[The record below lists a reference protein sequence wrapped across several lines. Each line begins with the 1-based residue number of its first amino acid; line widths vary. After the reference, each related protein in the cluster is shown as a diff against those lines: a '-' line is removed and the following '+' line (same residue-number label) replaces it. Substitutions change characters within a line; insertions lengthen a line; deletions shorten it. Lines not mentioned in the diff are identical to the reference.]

1 MRPARGQVVEVPSFP
16 GRTLTGG
23 RGTPSRPRI
32 GAISGYTF
40 RVIREQL
47 GRTQDDV
54 AERLEVSP
62 DTIAGWESGR
72 RPLPALPV
80 GQMLVHRHRL
90 MQMGTSPALLQTL
103 ERAAEAD
110 VLLAGALDEETSAEE
125 SPLGAWVM
133 QRDLVEVLAW
143 PFTRVPPQTIRDL
156 PAPRRPRRG
165 PVPSG
170 PELPATDRRRFFAR
184 MREIAEQARGERQFL
199 LRRQALYL
207 SGYDDQADT
216 FEWLTHQQATERP
229 AGWLPDWLN
238 ARSVAAVAARHG
250 DRERMG
256 HFINTVLL
264 DDDGGES
271 ANLNYWA
278 YWVGENRHL
287 ELSDDFIAAR
297 QPGHW
302 PGDKL
307 LSHFTHGLAPHH
319 GFVDLTVHSL
329 WSLVAVRPNL
339 LRSTTA
345 TRALRDRLPVMLD
358 SRELSARARR
368 ELDSIRYA
376 IRLAEA

>member
-1 MRPARGQVVEVPSFP
+1 M
-16 GRTLTGG
+16 TGG
-23 RGTPSRPRI
+23 RGTTARPRV
-32 GAISGYTF
+32 GVISGYVF
-40 RVIREQL
+40 RVVREQL

-62 DTIAGWESGR
+62 DTVAGWESGR

-90 MQMGTSPALLQTL
+90 MQMGTSPALLQAL
-103 ERAAEAD
+103 ERAVEAD
-110 VLLAGALDEETSAEE
+110 VLLAGALDEQTPIAE

-133 QRDLVEVLAW
+133 QRDLVEVIAW
-143 PFTRVPPQTIRDL
+143 PLTRVPPQPVRDL

-165 PVPSG
+165 PVPSA
-170 PELPATDRRRFFAR
+170 PELTATDQRTFFAR
-184 MREIAEQARGERQFL
+184 MRATAEQARREEQFL

-216 FEWLTHQQATERP
+216 SEWLVHQQGTERP
-229 AGWLPDWLN
+229 GGWLIDWLN
-238 ARSVAAVAARHG
+238 ARSVAAVAARQG

-256 HFINTVLL
+256 HFIDTVLL
-264 DDDGGES
+264 DDDRGEA

-278 YWVGENRHL
+278 YWVGESRHL
-287 ELSDDFIAAR
+287 ELSDDFIASR
-297 QPGHW
+297 EPGPWPW

-307 LSHFTHGLAPHH
+307 LSHLANGLAPHH
-319 GFVDLTVHSL
+319 GYVELNIHSL
-329 WSLVAVRPNL
+329 WSLLTVRPNL
-339 LRSTTA
+339 LRSGA
-345 TRALRDRLPVMLD
+345 AARALRDRLPVMLD
-358 SRELSARARR
+358 SQELSARARR